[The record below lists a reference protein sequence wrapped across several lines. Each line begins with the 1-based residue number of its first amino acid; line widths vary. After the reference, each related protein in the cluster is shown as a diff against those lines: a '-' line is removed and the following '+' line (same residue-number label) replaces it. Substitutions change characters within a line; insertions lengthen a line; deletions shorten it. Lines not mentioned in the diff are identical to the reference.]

1 MTNFVVILL
10 FIICV
15 LLSLISL
22 NLNHQKNIIER
33 SLKINDSLV
42 LSSSSS
48 SSLLKNNENSDI
60 QWNTSIGTPEQR
72 LFHVSTPSPAAVQM
86 ISDYYDKVI
95 VEMRDYL
102 LYSKV
107 NLKAKLFPWLIG
119 IEDGWNR
126 SSYVGRKQSKGIVI
140 CSGNRHVRW
149 TFVALKCL
157 EMIGNDLPIEV
168 MYFTSKDLSV
178 ENQEVMR
185 KSFPN
190 VYLTDLSLSYAND
203 SHLDLLH
210 GRQIQPFAVLA
221 CRFEQ
226 VVLMDSDVLFLE
238 KPSILFGNVYFVRNG
253 CLFFYDRCEVSNETK
268 RWIESFSTKQN
279 QSVIPERRQ
288 ESGVIVI
295 DKSRVLKGILSTC
308 KLNDHQGQR
317 DAYKYLYDDRDTWWL
332 GFSIVE
338 ISSRFMSS
346 LTGVIGKIDDGNKER
361 VFGNVLHFDE
371 YYEPI
376 WWNGGMFRN
385 GHVND
390 ELVEMNGWLEEG
402 QWSIGKYSSIFYRGK
417 RAHELNE
424 TQKRL
429 INSYRK
435 ITKQVFNI

>member
-33 SLKINDSLV
+33 SLKINDSFV
-42 LSSSSS
+42 LSSSSSS
-48 SSLLKNNENSDI
+48 SSLLKNNENSDV
-60 QWNTSIGTPEQR
+60 QWNTSIGTQKQR
-72 LFHVSTPSPAAVQM
+72 LFHVSTSSPAAVQM

-178 ENQEVMR
+178 ENQEMMR

-226 VVLMDSDVLFLE
+226 VVLMCYFWKSHRFYLE
-238 KPSILFGNVYFVRNG
+238 MYILFEMDVYFSMIDVK
-253 CLFFYDRCEVSNETK
+253 C
-268 RWIESFSTKQN
+268 QM
-279 QSVIPERRQ
+279 RR
-288 ESGVIVI
+288 S
-295 DKSRVLKGILSTC
+295 D
-308 KLNDHQGQR
+308 
-317 DAYKYLYDDRDTWWL
+317 
-332 GFSIVE
+332 GFSHFQQ
-338 ISSRFMSS
+338 SR
-346 LTGVIGKIDDGNKER
+346 
-361 VFGNVLHFDE
+361 
-371 YYEPI
+371 
-376 WWNGGMFRN
+376 
-385 GHVND
+385 
-390 ELVEMNGWLEEG
+390 
-402 QWSIGKYSSIFYRGK
+402 
-417 RAHELNE
+417 
-424 TQKRL
+424 
-429 INSYRK
+429 IN
-435 ITKQVFNI
+435 Q

>member
-10 FIICV
+10 FITCV
-15 LLSLISL
+15 LLSLIYL
-22 NLNHQKNIIER
+22 NLNYQKNIIER
-33 SLKINDSLV
+33 SLKINDSFV
-42 LSSSSS
+42 SSSSS
-48 SSLLKNNENSDI
+48 SSLSSLLKINGNSDVR
-60 QWNTSIGTPEQR
+60 WNTSIGTPKQR
-72 LFHVSTPSPAAVQM
+72 LFDISTRSPAAVQL

-107 NLKAKLFPWLIG
+107 NLKSKLFPWLIE
-119 IEDGWNR
+119 IEHGWNR
-126 SSYVGRKQSKGIVI
+126 SSYVGAKQSKGIVI

-149 TFVALKCL
+149 TIVALKCL

-178 ENQEVMR
+178 DNQELMR
-185 KSFPN
+185 KAFPN
-190 VYLTDLSLSYAND
+190 VYFTDLSLSYTNH
-203 SHLDLLH
+203 SHLDLH

-226 VVLMDSDVLFLE
+226 VVLMDSDVLFVE
-238 KPSILFGNVYFVRNG
+238 KPSILFGNVNFVRNG
-253 CLFFYDRCEVSNETK
+253 CLFFYDRYEVSNETK
-268 RWIESFSTKQN
+268 RWIESLSTKQS

-288 ESGVIVI
+288 GSGVVVI
-295 DKSRVLKGILSTC
+295 DKYRVLKGILSTC
-308 KLNDHQGQR
+308 KLNDHQGQEQR

-338 ISSRFMSS
+338 ISPRFMSS

-385 GHVND
+385 GHDND
-390 ELVEMNGWLEEG
+390 EL
-402 QWSIGKYSSIFYRGK
+402 
-417 RAHELNE
+417 
-424 TQKRL
+424 
-429 INSYRK
+429 
-435 ITKQVFNI
+435 